1 MCHWVPF
8 VVAVASI
15 DWIRRETFESEREG
29 WVFEREIERERE
41 RNKKIEWFDILLNL
55 IHMERE

>member
-1 MCHWVPF
+1 MCRWVPF
-8 VVAVASI
+8 VVAVTSI
-15 DWIRRETFESEREG
+15 DWIRRETFENERKG

-41 RNKKIEWFDILLNL
+41 RNKKIEWFNILLNL